1 MSAGVS
7 GKCSVA
13 PGGSQQQLWLQA
25 SWWGRQWTY
34 YASLAGWLWICC
46 CRKTRHCCRLYWR
59 RLAHSGCILGHRARI
74 GRQSVAAQLPK
85 RRELGHCF
93 EQMRGSC
100 GPQHC
105 RWHFCSLNRGG
116 RDPLSNRLG
125 VCHGASV
132 PQRNFTSNIQ
142 IGSSS
147 YGHLVHM
154 ACVTQSQGHHGRK
167 GKGFCR
173 TLTWG
178 LWRLGYVHVVCHMAS
193 SKIESRVALGKGGA
207 AQLLLGSTPQ
217 RCVRSWLVL

>member
-1 MSAGVS
+1 M
-7 GKCSVA
+7 
-13 PGGSQQQLWLQA
+13 
-25 SWWGRQWTY
+25 
-34 YASLAGWLWICC
+34 
-46 CRKTRHCCRLYWR
+46 
-59 RLAHSGCILGHRARI
+59 GHHARI

-100 GPQHC
+100 GSQHC

-154 ACVTQSQGHHGRK
+154 ACVTQPQGHHGRK
-167 GKGFCR
+167 CMGFCR

-178 LWRLGYVHVVCHMAS
+178 LWRLGDVHVVCHMAS

-207 AQLLLGSTPQ
+207 AQLLLGSTPK

>member
-1 MSAGVS
+1 M
-7 GKCSVA
+7 
-13 PGGSQQQLWLQA
+13 
-25 SWWGRQWTY
+25 
-34 YASLAGWLWICC
+34 GWLWICC
-46 CRKTRHCCRLYWR
+46 CTKTTHCCRLSWR
-59 RLAHSGCILGHRARI
+59 RLAHGGCILCHHARI

-85 RRELGHCF
+85 RRELGPCF

-100 GPQHC
+100 GSQHC

-147 YGHLVHM
+147 NGHLVHM

-167 GKGFCR
+167 GKGFLSNADLGLVASRRCKCR
-173 TLTWG
+173 VPHGVVQDRIKSGPWKG
-178 LWRLGYVHVVCHMAS
+178 WRRTTIAGQYPPEMCQKLASVVRREVSAMS
-193 SKIESRVALGKGGA
+193 
-207 AQLLLGSTPQ
+207 
-217 RCVRSWLVL
+217 

>member
-1 MSAGVS
+1 M
-7 GKCSVA
+7 
-13 PGGSQQQLWLQA
+13 
-25 SWWGRQWTY
+25 
-34 YASLAGWLWICC
+34 
-46 CRKTRHCCRLYWR
+46 
-59 RLAHSGCILGHRARI
+59 GHHARI

-100 GPQHC
+100 GSQHC

-132 PQRNFTSNIQ
+132 PQRNFTPNIQ

-154 ACVTQSQGHHGRK
+154 ACVTQSPGHHGGK

-178 LWRLGYVHVVCHMAS
+178 LWHLGDVHVVCHMS
-193 SKIESRVALGKGGA
+193 PSKIESRVAVGKGGA

-217 RCVRSWLVL
+217 RCVRSWLVLWGWKSLLCHKVVQTWVGIGSEWSQAFHEADPLGSMSNEGRPVGGPRSEGHRHFCSGPFSG